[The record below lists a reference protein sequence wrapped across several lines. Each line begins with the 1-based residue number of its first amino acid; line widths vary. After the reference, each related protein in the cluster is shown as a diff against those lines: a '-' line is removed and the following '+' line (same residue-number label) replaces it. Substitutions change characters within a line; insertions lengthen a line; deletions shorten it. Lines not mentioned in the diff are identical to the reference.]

1 MVPQEFGRRGGE
13 ATKTGKVLC
22 VHVTGFSV
30 GTSTK
35 LIVWLSARRV
45 EECAAEQLPQHVLS
59 KQKKREREG
68 NRMKMRAEKEKKEE
82 EERRR
87 KEEKKN
93 QENRIN
99 EAKHQLSC
107 SHTPLFSR
115 PFSLVFCCC
124 SCGYLTS
131 KYLH

>member
-1 MVPQEFGRRGGE
+1 MCMVPQEFGRRGGE

-68 NRMKMRAEKEKKEE
+68 NRMRMRAGKEKKKKKKKEE
-82 EERRR
+82 EKKKKKPR
-87 KEEKKN
+87 KQN
-93 QENRIN
+93 Q
-99 EAKHQLSC
+99 
-107 SHTPLFSR
+107 
-115 PFSLVFCCC
+115 
-124 SCGYLTS
+124 
-131 KYLH
+131 